1 MKPISIL
8 QHDPDSPA
16 GSIIDAL
23 ESLGVAYEVRRLDA
37 GDSLPSWP
45 DETAGVISL
54 GGMIEAKQTRE
65 YPFLRD
71 EISLLRRI
79 VHEGG
84 PVWGIGL
91 GAELLTLATGGEVY
105 QRRKPELGWV
115 SIDKVADDPLLH
127 GVPSPFLAFC
137 WHTHSCK
144 LSPTAHLTAE
154 HQGETQAFRAGGRAW
169 ATQFHP
175 EILAETAPYWLEHG
189 VKKHRDLEPSF
200 VAKLQQQSEEILP
213 GYLEFC
219 RRLTA
224 NFLAASGLL
233 PGD

>member
-1 MKPISIL
+1 MKRISIL
-8 QHDPDSPA
+8 QHDPDCPA

-23 ESLGVAYEVRRLDA
+23 DALGVGYEVRRLDK
-37 GDSLPSWP
+37 GDRLPNWP
-45 DETAGVISL
+45 DDMAGVISL
-54 GGMIEAKQTRE
+54 GGGLEAKQTRE
-65 YPFLRD
+65 YPFLRE
-71 EISLLRRI
+71 EINLLRRI

-115 SIDKVADDPLLH
+115 SVEKVRDDPLLR
-127 GVPSPFLAFC
+127 GVTSPFVVFC

-144 LSPTAHLTAE
+144 LPPTAHMTAE

-175 EILAETAPYWLEHG
+175 EVNAATAPHWLEHE
-189 VKKHRDLEPSF
+189 VRKYRDLEPSF
-200 VAKLQQQSEEILP
+200 VEKLRQQSEELLP
-213 GYLEFC
+213 TYPDFC
-219 RRLTA
+219 RKLTV
-224 NFLAASGLL
+224 NFVAASGLL
-233 PGD
+233 PND